1 MSKIVGVIG
10 GLGPMATVK
19 FMEFVIKHTK
29 ALKDQDNVDMLVC
42 QYGTIPDRTAYILN
56 KSTENPLPLMLKA
69 ARQLDN
75 ENVDFI
81 VIPCNTATYF
91 YDEIVQEINIPV
103 VNVVA
108 ETISEVRKSGYKKV
122 GIMATD
128 GTIKTK
134 IYEQNNSDFAIFY
147 PDEII
152 QKEIMSIIYD
162 EIKQNK
168 FPDQKRFSSVLAYF
182 KENGCDAVISACTEI
197 SVALDELNIDLE
209 SNHILDSL
217 QILAKVTIE
226 RAGKIY
232 K

>member
-91 YDEIVQEINIPV
+91 YDEIAQEINIPV

>member
-1 MSKIVGVIG
+1 MNKIVGVIG

-19 FMEFVIKHTK
+19 FMEFVIKHTQ

-42 QYGTIPDRTAYILN
+42 QYGSIPDRTAYILN
-56 KSTENPLPLMLKA
+56 KSSENPLPLMLKA
-69 ARQLDN
+69 AKELESADVQ
-75 ENVDFI
+75 FI

-91 YDEIVQEINIPV
+91 YDEISSKIKTPV
-103 VNVVA
+103 ISIVN
-108 ETISEVRKSGYKKV
+108 ETINEIKKRGYKKV

-128 GTIKTK
+128 GTIKAKT
-134 IYEQNNSDFAIFY
+134 YEQNNSAFSCFY
-147 PDEII
+147 PNETM

-168 FPDQKRFSSVLAYF
+168 TPNPKRFASALAYF
-182 KENGCDAVISACTEI
+182 KDNGCDAIISACTEI
-197 SVALDELNIDLE
+197 SVALDELNINLE
-209 SNHILDSL
+209 KENILDSL

-226 RAGKIY
+226 KSGKIY